1 MEVRVYLASCGS
13 VSVSVNAGSSVLCQL
28 LLRSVGPCRENV
40 HIILFVPRG
49 HCKCW
54 LLNDVGVSVSL
65 IVPRGH
71 CKCWLLNDVGVCV
84 SFECAG
90 LCVSV
95 CTCPS
100 LFLHVFVSV
109 RDYKLV
115 PDSQ

>member
-1 MEVRVYLASCGS
+1 MS
-13 VSVSVNAGSSVLCQL
+13 VSVSAGSSVLCQL

-40 HIILFVPRG
+40 HIILF
-49 HCKCW
+49 
-54 LLNDVGVSVSL
+54 
-65 IVPRGH
+65 VPRGH

-109 RDYKLV
+109 LDCELV
-115 PDSQ
+115 PGSQLVFECDSVSAAFVQNGTLVFIVRDCET